1 MTETIIANAAGAIDT
16 LTYPISSVTRLIQ
29 ALGGI
34 ILLYLI
40 FSIVNTVINWKKN
53 KEIKKLRNDVKDI
66 KRLLSEKRKKK

>member
-1 MTETIIANAAGAIDT
+1 MAETIIANA
-16 LTYPISSVTRLIQ
+16 TRLIQ

-40 FSIVNTVINWKKN
+40 FGIINVVINWKKN

-66 KRLLSEKRKKK
+66 KRILSKKKK